1 MESKVYVVSE
11 CCPVGCGVDVV
22 LLAVLDR
29 QTLFAFCDSCG
40 CTWADP
46 RDAAFERGVNEITG
60 LPQRAPG
67 GIELAT
73 GDQVKAAGLESIV
86 LKVVSDREWYSNL
99 KELNEHIPAEVEREE
114 AT

>member
-22 LLAVLDR
+22 LLA
-29 QTLFAFCDSCG
+29 TPHTHKLFAFCDSCG

-46 RDAAFERGVNEITG
+46 AEARRERGVNEITG
-60 LPQRAPG
+60 LPERAPG
-67 GIELAT
+67 GIELASL
-73 GDQVKAAGLESIV
+73 DQIKTAGLEALV
-86 LKVVSDREWYSNL
+86 LKSYSERDWYSTL
-99 KELNEHIPAEVEREE
+99 KELNEHIRAEVAREK